1 MNNEGS
7 RERIATAIAN
17 PDSKSRAIEIPL
29 APPALRG
36 GETSCSA
43 PRKFLDLIL
52 AVNGFVAYSHRSFR
66 IEFDIHQLARPSLI
80 YDSGVGKIL
89 PGLHSPVG
97 LKISLTD
104 AITLRSS
111 GLKMSGM

>member
-1 MNNEGS
+1 MLSIYQIGS
-7 RERIATAIAN
+7 TCIRT
-17 PDSKSRAIEIPL
+17 K
-29 APPALRG
+29 ALEKKISSMCKMLTRPG
-36 GETSCSA
+36 HL
-43 PRKFLDLIL
+43 FV
-52 AVNGFVAYSHRSFR
+52 VNDFEAYIHRYFR
-66 IEFDIHQLARPSLI
+66 IEVDIHQLARPSLI

>member
-1 MNNEGS
+1 MHQNENLGTEMGS
-7 RERIATAIAN
+7 ICHMLTHPRHQFAIN
-17 PDSKSRAIEIPL
+17 D
-29 APPALRG
+29 
-36 GETSCSA
+36 
-43 PRKFLDLIL
+43 F
-52 AVNGFVAYSHRSFR
+52 AVYNHPNFR
-66 IEFDIHQLARPSLI
+66 IEVDIHQPARPSLI

-97 LKISLTD
+97 LNISLTD